1 MARAFAERAK
11 QDILKR
17 LGLVA
22 SKSMFRDCVTIDPFE
37 VEDTWERPDV
47 DTRFVE
53 LAELPATLHTAFV
66 STLVDR
72 QHEQGQ

>member
-1 MARAFAERAK
+1 MTRAFAERAK
-11 QDILKR
+11 QGIFKR

-37 VEDTWERPDV
+37 VEDTWEHLDV

-66 STLVDR
+66 STLVDK
-72 QHEQGQ
+72 QHGQGQ